1 MEEVREYLKKVD
13 DIDTYI
19 NILYKIKDHVII
31 VLSVKDTP
39 GSNMSEEVLNK
50 IKGMG
55 FSNFSKELWRM
66 YAGIL
71 YNGEPVLDSQSNTVE
86 EKVEGHIEV
95 GNTKISVLSAA
106 WRNGNR
112 TSILINNID
121 YACNRRGVNIVV
133 YDTATD
139 APIDSIFYDSHGETP
154 FFSRD
159 KRETALVRK

>member
-1 MEEVREYLKKVD
+1 
-13 DIDTYI
+13 
-19 NILYKIKDHVII
+19 
-31 VLSVKDTP
+31 
-39 GSNMSEEVLNK
+39 MSEEVLNK

-86 EKVEGHIEV
+86 ENVEAHIEV

-139 APIDSIFYDSHGETP
+139 APIDSIFMIHTGKHRSFPEIKESLRNSVG
-154 FFSRD
+154 
-159 KRETALVRK
+159 